1 MSRYVIEVDSPDV
14 ETLLLSLLPRL
25 NVRVIEKTLPK
36 ELPTHKESFGEVAER
51 LSKTGIAEKFGDP
64 SEWQRE
70 IRSWDR
76 VLDGREE

>member
-1 MSRYVIEVDSPDV
+1 MSQLVIEVDTPED
-14 ETLLLSLLPRL
+14 EALLLQLLPKL
-25 NVRVIEKTLPK
+25 NSRVVGRPIPK
-36 ELPTHKESFGEVAER
+36 PKSDESLKDVLERIIQSGGAGE
-51 LSKTGIAEKFGDP
+51 SFGDP

>member
-1 MSRYVIEVDSPDV
+1 MSQLIIEMDSD
-14 ETLLLSLLPRL
+14 EDEALLIQLLPRL
-25 NVRVIEKTLPK
+25 NGRLVERKPIPHK
-36 ELPTHKESFGEVAER
+36 EQLKDVLERIIQAGGAGESFGN
-51 LSKTGIAEKFGDP
+51 P

>member
-1 MSRYVIEVDSPDV
+1 MSQLVIEVDTPED

-36 ELPTHKESFGEVAER
+36 ELPTQKESFSEIAER
-51 LSKTGIAEKFGDP
+51 LSKIGIAEKFGDP

-76 VLDGREE
+76 VLPGREE